1 MCLENYCSACEWITY
16 HVYSE
21 VSSLQ
26 QPNNA
31 SRPELYLIPPTKH
44 SPNSPFPVIVFRG
57 ALLDRT
63 PTGALE
69 AIELSEWAHGG
80 HWKIGGEKVATTP
93 HYHGTTHEA
102 YTVLQGNEKRNSV
115 GVKFVAK
122 AGDVFVFP
130 AGVTHYVTET
140 EDDYEIIGFYSLND
154 RNSSE
159 SPYNMEYAL
168 DSIEKTDEKRQM
180 CRQVPVPA
188 HDPIYGTEGIPRI
201 WREE

>member
-1 MCLENYCSACEWITY
+1 MQVA
-16 HVYSE
+16 
-21 VSSLQ
+21 
-26 QPNNA
+26 
-31 SRPELYLIPPTKH
+31 PELYLIPPTKH
-44 SPNSPFPVIVFRG
+44 SPNSPFPVIVYRG

-63 PTGALE
+63 PTGASE

-102 YTVLQGNEKRNSV
+102 YTVLQGSGTYLLGRSPLDPETDEKGNSV

-154 RNSSE
+154 RNSRE
-159 SPYNMEYAL
+159 SPYDMEYAL
-168 DSIEKTDEKRQM
+168 DSVEKTDEKRHM